1 MTEPMA
7 SAEIARDRTSGW
19 AARIADFDRPLLLQA
34 LLLTVIVLAYFWT
47 PTDPD
52 VWWHL
57 RDGQTILQTGHV
69 PTTALYTHTVP
80 GARWIPHEWLIEVVM
95 YAAQWLAGYWL
106 VVLLFGL
113 ASAGAYLLLFGA
125 LRGAGASRALAL
137 VGVTGAVV
145 LDAPIWGVRPQVW
158 STLLVIAFLAVLLR
172 YRRLGR
178 ADGRLWLLPGL
189 MLVWANLHAG
199 YTAGL
204 LLLGAFVAGEVIN
217 TILGWPAAPVR
228 PLLLVGLGCAL
239 ASLIN
244 PNGLDLWYYPITY
257 LNVPGGS
264 VILRFIQEWQPPDFR
279 DPRSLPFAATL
290 LILLALNLMRRA
302 PADAATS
309 PGRPG
314 AAGTGD
320 ASLILALAGFT
331 VMALRAVRF
340 LPLYG
345 ALWAVTLV
353 HRASDLWPRLEASSG
368 APAALP
374 ESAARRAILGR
385 VNLGFYVLVAGLL
398 AAVILTN
405 PRAQTHAAPLDG
417 DYPVGAVAYLTAPAR
432 TLSQPLRLFNEYGW
446 GGFLI
451 AKGLPTFV
459 DGRTDLYEGV
469 LDDYVA
475 ASGGVRWEP
484 IFARYGVNA
493 ALIRPGSGLDR
504 ALQAAP
510 GWSAAYHDALSVL
523 YLRK

>member
-1 MTEPMA
+1 
-7 SAEIARDRTSGW
+7 
-19 AARIADFDRPLLLQA
+19 
-34 LLLTVIVLAYFWT
+34 
-47 PTDPD
+47 
-52 VWWHL
+52 
-57 RDGQTILQTGHV
+57 
-69 PTTALYTHTVP
+69 
-80 GARWIPHEWLIEVVM
+80 
-95 YAAQWLAGYWL
+95 
-106 VVLLFGL
+106 
-113 ASAGAYLLLFGA
+113 
-125 LRGAGASRALAL
+125 
-137 VGVTGAVV
+137 
-145 LDAPIWGVRPQVW
+145 
-158 STLLVIAFLAVLLR
+158 
-172 YRRLGR
+172 
-178 ADGRLWLLPGL
+178 
-189 MLVWANLHAG
+189 
-199 YTAGL
+199 
-204 LLLGAFVAGEVIN
+204 
-217 TILGWPAAPVR
+217 
-228 PLLLVGLGCAL
+228 
-239 ASLIN
+239 
-244 PNGLDLWYYPITY
+244 
-257 LNVPGGS
+257 
-264 VILRFIQEWQPPDFR
+264 
-279 DPRSLPFAATL
+279 
-290 LILLALNLMRRA
+290 
-302 PADAATS
+302 
-309 PGRPG
+309 
-314 AAGTGD
+314 
-320 ASLILALAGFT
+320 
-331 VMALRAVRF
+331 MALRAVRF